1 MLRRALRLA
10 SASAAVLAVAAC
22 VSQPKPSGPAAP
34 GTPAASSAP
43 PTLDGATVPAI
54 SVESSAP
61 QPAVAT
67 YSCADGGKVTI
78 RNVGSSVR
86 VLGQD
91 GIEEE
96 LNDKVAEEVPVALTY
111 HGVPYVVMLA
121 SPLNLDD
128 LALGFTLS
136 EGIVAHRSEVTSVE
150 VRPPL
155 AGAYAVD
162 IGISSERFSELLR
175 RQRNTTGRTGCGLC
189 GEATVEEAI
198 RPVPKTPAGVRVEAG
213 DLHRVLRELCW

>member
-22 VSQPKPSGPAAP
+22 VSQPKPSGP

-43 PTLDGATVPAI
+43 PTPDGATVPAI

-91 GIEEE
+91 GVEEE
-96 LNDKVAEEVPVALTY
+96 LPASPAGQSSRFGVAHDAIVIEGREAL
-111 HGVPYVVMLA
+111 VMRGGA
-121 SPLNLDD
+121 SPL
-128 LALGFTLS
+128 AC
-136 EGIVAHRSEVTSVE
+136 
-150 VRPPL
+150 
-155 AGAYAVD
+155 
-162 IGISSERFSELLR
+162 R
-175 RQRNTTGRTGCGLC
+175 R
-189 GEATVEEAI
+189 
-198 RPVPKTPAGVRVEAG
+198 
-213 DLHRVLRELCW
+213 

>member
-22 VSQPKPSGPAAP
+22 VSQPKPPGPAAP
-34 GTPAASSAP
+34 GTSAASSAP

-67 YSCADGGKVTI
+67 YSCADGGRVTI

-91 GIEEE
+91 GVEEE
-96 LNDKVAEEVPVALTY
+96 LPASPAGQSSRFGVAHDAIVIEGREAL
-111 HGVPYVVMLA
+111 VMRGGA
-121 SPLNLDD
+121 SPL
-128 LALGFTLS
+128 AC
-136 EGIVAHRSEVTSVE
+136 
-150 VRPPL
+150 
-155 AGAYAVD
+155 
-162 IGISSERFSELLR
+162 R
-175 RQRNTTGRTGCGLC
+175 R
-189 GEATVEEAI
+189 
-198 RPVPKTPAGVRVEAG
+198 
-213 DLHRVLRELCW
+213 